1 MISLIADNLQS
12 ISVLCQQFGVRKLEL
27 FGSAASGCFDP
38 ATSDVDFI
46 VDLGGY
52 APGTAARYLDLIEAL
67 QQLLGRSVHLIT
79 GDSIRN
85 PYFREAVDEQRI
97 TLYEARDQQAV
108 A

>member
-1 MISLIADNLQS
+1 MISLISDNLQS
-12 ISVLCQQFGVRKLEL
+12 ISTLCEQFEVRKLEV
-27 FGSAASGCFDP
+27 FGSAATGTFDP

-52 APGTAARYLDLIEAL
+52 APGTAVRYLDLIDGL

-85 PYFREAVDEQRI
+85 PYFREAVDEQRVTI
-97 TLYEARDQQAV
+97 YEARDQQAV